1 MRFQFHQQARLKPY
15 YLRSPKK
22 IAALVVAVFTCF
34 AFLPVSTSSGQQN
47 DQKNP
52 TTQDLQ
58 GINRQLQQSNE
69 REQKIAGELTA
80 LEREARE
87 ISQRIIALASKTQ
100 NREAKISAGLDKIA
114 ELNATEKQLLTSLNV
129 KRDTLGELLVGLQR
143 LEGNPPP
150 PLAAHPRDALA
161 AVRSATLF
169 GSIIPAIKAET
180 TIIRREL
187 AKLQNVRE
195 KLKIAQSDLQKDN
208 KTLDSVRAELRKALA
223 LKKSFVKKTK
233 QQLKQEKARTA
244 ALAKK
249 AQNLKDLIARIKKQQ
264 KLDEEKKR
272 LAEQQKSLEE
282 QRKLQEARRKE
293 AARKAALLRPRVIFS
308 QAKGSLKYPAEGKI
322 VRGFNEKSTLGDR
335 SKGLYMATIKNA
347 QVTAPS
353 DGVVEFAG
361 EFRSYGQLLILNV
374 GQGYHM
380 LLGGMDKIDVQTGQR
395 IFAGE
400 PIGTMGAEA
409 ARKTLIT
416 ASLDVNKPVLYIE
429 FRKNGGSVDPTRWW
443 HKNLKRARN

>member
-1 MRFQFHQQARLKPY
+1 MHYQFHQQARLKRDVIKSVAKSVT
-15 YLRSPKK
+15 LIIGLGWLIASSSPF
-22 IAALVVAVFTCF
+22 AVSQET
-34 AFLPVSTSSGQQN
+34 PV
-47 DQKNP
+47 KNP
-52 TTQDLQ
+52 TNQDLK
-58 GINRQLQQSNE
+58 GINRQIQQSNE
-69 REQKIAGELTA
+69 REIKIAGELTA
-80 LEREARE
+80 LEKEAQE
-87 ISQRIIALASKTQ
+87 ISNRIIALASKTQ
-100 NREAKISAGLDKIA
+100 NREAKISAGLDKIT
-114 ELNATEKQLLTSLNV
+114 ELNATEKQLIANLNA
-129 KRDTLGELLVGLQR
+129 KRDTLSELLVGLQR

-161 AVRSATLF
+161 AIRSATLF

-208 KTLDSVRAELRKALA
+208 KTLDSVREELRKALA

-233 QQLKQEKARTA
+233 QQLKQEKIRTA
-244 ALAKK
+244 TLAKK
-249 AQNLKDLIARIKKQQ
+249 ARNLKDLIARIKKQQ
-264 KLDEEKKR
+264 KLAQEKKQR
-272 LAEQQKSLEE
+272 EEQQKTPEE
-282 QRKLQEARRKE
+282 QRKIQEARRKE
-293 AARKAALLRPRVIFS
+293 AARKAALLRPKVIFS
-308 QAKGSLKYPAEGKI
+308 KAEGALNYPVEGKLL
-322 VRGFNEKSTLGDR
+322 RSFNEKSSLGDR
-335 SKGLYMATIKNA
+335 SKGVYLATLKNA
-347 QVTAPS
+347 QVTAPA

-380 LLGGMDKIDVQTGQR
+380 LLGGLDKIDVQTGQR

-400 PIGTMGAEA
+400 PIGTMGAKA

-416 ASLDVNKPVLYIE
+416 ASLDVNNPVLYIE